1 MHRDMSYDLDATF
14 SQRGA
19 GELQRT
25 EVVRTQVHRTP
36 GLRVTSQPQQHL
48 LIHQAKSIGPSSLY
62 QVVGQQ
68 GLYKP
73 TANGP
78 RYKSLTHSMGMP
90 ASDMAGLGDGL
101 LDDQITLFGH
111 QVSVKHIAVGAGLGA
126 LAWWLLRRKR
136 RHAH

>member
-25 EVVRTQVHRTP
+25 EVVRTKVHRTP
-36 GLRVTSQPQQHL
+36 GLRVTSQPEQHL
-48 LIHQAKSIGPSSLY
+48 LISQAKDIGPAHLY
-62 QVVGQQ
+62 KEIGQQ

-73 TANGP
+73 TSNGP
-78 RYKSLTHSMGMP
+78 QYKSLAHSMGRP
-90 ASDMAGLGDGL
+90 APDMAGLGAGF
-101 LDDQITLFGH
+101 LDDEVTLFGH
-111 QVSVKHIAVGAGLGA
+111 QVSVKYIAVGAGLGA